1 MTCLPAPMAKR
12 SSVRVGDS
20 EMMRCGCV
28 ARVCWWAAA
37 ERETTASAAARAA
50 TIAMARRCTN
60 PPSHEGFGVAAG
72 DRSSDSGLP
81 PPPPSRVSRPRGV
94 VGGERLPLQRRDRP
108 GLAPEFPHRSPVC
121 EGNLASRSMA
131 GLLLAL
137 DLDGVLAD
145 TRPLWD
151 AWLEDAARRARVE
164 LLVPKD
170 REAAA
175 GVLDDALG
183 DWRPLLVRF
192 ASDRAP
198 LWIRPR
204 ADTNAVLRRLA
215 ASGARIGV
223 FSDAPREL

>member
-1 MTCLPAPMAKR
+1 
-12 SSVRVGDS
+12 
-20 EMMRCGCV
+20 
-28 ARVCWWAAA
+28 
-37 ERETTASAAARAA
+37 
-50 TIAMARRCTN
+50 
-60 PPSHEGFGVAAG
+60 
-72 DRSSDSGLP
+72 
-81 PPPPSRVSRPRGV
+81 
-94 VGGERLPLQRRDRP
+94 
-108 GLAPEFPHRSPVC
+108 
-121 EGNLASRSMA
+121 MA

-204 ADTNAVLRRLA
+204 ADTNAVLRRLT

-223 FSDAPREL
+223 FSDAPRELAEIALAHAGASRQVEVVGTLAEVRAALGEQLAVVGSRKQLAALR